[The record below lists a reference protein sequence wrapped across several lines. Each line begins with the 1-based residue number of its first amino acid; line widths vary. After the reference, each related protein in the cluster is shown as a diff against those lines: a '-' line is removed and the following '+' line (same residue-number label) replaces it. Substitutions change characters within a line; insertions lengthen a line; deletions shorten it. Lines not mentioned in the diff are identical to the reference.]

1 MKATGRTVEKA
12 TKEVVLEPPQ
22 IIEVDG
28 HKFKFVD
35 FNNEWTFMQENDSI
49 PIAQKLVKVFNHNI
63 DLIKSQLSAK
73 KEIEDL
79 NDKLDNMPKNVKE
92 KYINDELTK
101 FSNDNITRALKMSEE
116 MLSQDNNLLMDML
129 PILYIPEKDLHYDS
143 KKYEENK
150 SILSNINMIKY
161 PKVRDSIQSFLSL
174 KVLSIVKDSL
184 TLLNQS
190 TATL

>member
-79 NDKLDNMPKNVKE
+79 NDKLDN
-92 KYINDELTK
+92 
-101 FSNDNITRALKMSEE
+101 
-116 MLSQDNNLLMDML
+116 
-129 PILYIPEKDLHYDS
+129 IL
-143 KKYEENK
+143 N
-150 SILSNINMIKY
+150 
-161 PKVRDSIQSFLSL
+161 
-174 KVLSIVKDSL
+174 
-184 TLLNQS
+184 
-190 TATL
+190 